1 MTPGIHTLEAEQY
14 HAADG
19 VSRSMLEWLTP
30 PKTPAHFRAKWI
42 DKLIPDEDTPA
53 LRMGSLVHR
62 CVLEPETMADAFYNR
77 PEGLDGRT
85 KDGKE
90 WLAAHADKPVL
101 TADEAA
107 KIQGMRDSVW
117 AHPMAS
123 RILKASEFER
133 SAFAED
139 DGLLLKA
146 RFDALPKSSNIIA
159 DLKTCDDA
167 SEEACC
173 KSVSKYAYYRQAAFY
188 LRVANLLG
196 LKREAFVFIFV
207 EKTPPYLVAVRQ
219 LDDMVLE
226 AGRMMIN
233 RDLQLLRNCRERDQW
248 PGYGNDVLG
257 VALPD
262 YEMRR
267 IEQLAA

>member
-19 VSRSMLEWLTP
+19 VSRSMLEYLTP
-30 PKTPAHFRAKWI
+30 PRTPAHFKAKWI
-42 DKLIPDEDTPA
+42 DKLIPDEESPA
-53 LRMGSLVHR
+53 LRIGSVTHR
-62 CVLEPETMADAFYNR
+62 CVLEPETMDGSFHIR
-77 PEGLDGRT
+77 PDGLSFATKEGRIWRDLHD
-85 KDGKE
+85 
-90 WLAAHADKPVL
+90 DKPIL
-101 TADEAA
+101 TTQDHVQ
-107 KIQGMRDSVW
+107 IRGMRDSVW